1 MLSRRIRR
9 RIPLSRMNVPRSLP
23 AEPQE
28 AGFALVLT
36 LVVILVLSLLTEAM
50 TRWVS
55 SALDS
60 AFTHRQ
66 QVEAEQKLADAKAL
80 SIYLYLAHPRSFRGI
95 ELLNVTQLRPIR
107 PDSPAMP
114 TPVGDNYLRLDN
126 HAYRL
131 EDVVMRLQD
140 ARGLINLNF
149 GSRDDLY
156 AVLGLFGVPAEDRG
170 PLIDKLQDYIDPDS
184 LTRLNGAEAPQY
196 EQAGMDPPANA
207 SLRSPWEVRRILDWG
222 RLKGIAEENSKW
234 AMFTS
239 TEPVNGF
246 NVNTAPRELLSLM
259 PWMTQ
264 QAVDNVVQW
273 RAAQP
278 ITSSWQFGWLTGIRM
293 PEGPGSFS
301 GFPSQAVIL
310 TLTKKD
316 WPLERRIALRE
327 TPLSRDRPWTIDYDV
342 EVPKAAP
349 DGRQPEPDEF
359 PLSALLSP
367 GS

>member
-1 MLSRRIRR
+1 
-9 RIPLSRMNVPRSLP
+9 
-23 AEPQE
+23 
-28 AGFALVLT
+28 
-36 LVVILVLSLLTEAM
+36 
-50 TRWVS
+50 
-55 SALDS
+55 
-60 AFTHRQ
+60 
-66 QVEAEQKLADAKAL
+66 
-80 SIYLYLAHPRSFRGI
+80 
-95 ELLNVTQLRPIR
+95 
-107 PDSPAMP
+107 
-114 TPVGDNYLRLDN
+114 
-126 HAYRL
+126 
-131 EDVVMRLQD
+131 MRLQD